1 VENTPQPRSGRAAPS
16 LETKCIACGYDRR
29 GLDDSA
35 LCPECGERCIEPDGL
50 VASLRHAWNSS
61 TSWTMQAIWVIG
73 CICAGVAAL
82 VMIGMFLALILV
94 ITDRADGSVLALPI
108 AAWIFGV
115 GPIALLVLFC
125 VLGSLGAADH
135 RLARYGGRLAIAAV
149 VAPIVTMILV
159 ILLARAIG

>member
-1 VENTPQPRSGRAAPS
+1 MENTPQSRSGQAAAS
-16 LETKCIACGYDRR
+16 RETKCIACGYDRR

-35 LCPECGERCIEPDGL
+35 LCPECGERGIAPDGL
-50 VASLRHAWNSS
+50 VASFRHAWNSS

-73 CICAGVAAL
+73 CICAGAAAL
-82 VMIGMFLALILV
+82 VMIGLFIALILM
-94 ITDRADGSVLALPI
+94 ITDRADGSVLLLPI
-108 AAWIFGV
+108 AAWIFVV

-135 RLARYGGRLAIAAV
+135 RLARYGGRLAMAAV
-149 VAPIVTMILV
+149 VAPIMTMILV